1 MRERGCG
8 RRGGTAAGKGRRGA
22 AALVFAGLITVTV
35 FADQSAGVPQTPLR
49 VGTDLITVDVSVL
62 DGDRRPVRGLTA
74 DDFVVL
80 EDGAARPIVA
90 FSVVDVPTRESD
102 SAMQAS
108 SVRDRSRD
116 VVTNDLPAEGR
127 LVVILLDRS
136 IPSGAPVATAR
147 AIALAAVDQLGPGDV
162 AAVVR
167 SGAFADNG
175 RVQGFTAD
183 RARLLAAIEST
194 FTGETPVALNPSPIP
209 GDRAWAGGCDCG
221 RCVLE
226 TLGHVV
232 AAMSEAPR
240 RRKVLLFIGELPLPL
255 ETLPAGRYVVRVEVA
270 AGQAATQR
278 DALFEVRP

>member
-1 MRERGCG
+1 
-8 RRGGTAAGKGRRGA
+8 
-22 AALVFAGLITVTV
+22 
-35 FADQSAGVPQTPLR
+35 VPQTPLR

-108 SVRDRSRD
+108 SVRDRPRD
-116 VVTNDLPAEGR
+116 VVANDLPAEGR

-147 AIALAAVDQLGPGDV
+147 AVALAAVDQLGPGDV

-194 FTGETPVALNPSPIP
+194 FTGES
-209 GDRAWAGGCDCG
+209 R
-221 RCVLE
+221 VLS
-226 TLGHVV
+226 HVV
-232 AAMSEAPR
+232 AATAGRRPDRRPGCVSADHRASLRASGSRQRVGAHPVDGSCTADLCAGRNPR
-240 RRKVLLFIGELPLPL
+240 RAGVTRTTRVTTIGVDEDGAGLAAYELPLPL

-278 DALFEVRP
+278 DVLFEVRP